1 MKFSVVI
8 PTCGR
13 AAKLRECLRRVTAQM
28 GQMGQMG
35 QPGDYE
41 VIVSDDGRV
50 GRSVAAGFEG
60 VEWTRGPRRG
70 PAANRN
76 CGARMASGDWLVF
89 VDDDCLPE
97 HGWLAAYEAAAEVGV
112 DVMEGRTE
120 CPMEDRFGFDQI
132 VENLDGGAYWSCNLA
147 VRREKFEELG
157 GFDED
162 FTEPCAE
169 DMEFAW
175 RMRGLKSVFVEK
187 ATVMHPARRMG
198 MSELLKRTAA
208 HRWVLLYR
216 LKTGQW
222 VRGSMLRTVVAL
234 VGREYLDCLRMLF
247 GLRRGGRRKGRVLGA
262 VWKLVSLA
270 GFLPYYVY
278 WEVRWHRESGKA
290 GGLGRHNINAR

>member
-132 VENLDGGAYWSCNLA
+132 VENLDGGAAWSMAACCGAAILLCAGRNL
-147 VRREKFEELG
+147 RNWGDLTKILRSL
-157 GFDED
+157 
-162 FTEPCAE
+162 
-169 DMEFAW
+169 
-175 RMRGLKSVFVEK
+175 
-187 ATVMHPARRMG
+187 ARRIW
-198 MSELLKRTAA
+198 SL
-208 HRWVLLYR
+208 
-216 LKTGQW
+216 
-222 VRGSMLRTVVAL
+222 RG
-234 VGREYLDCLRMLF
+234 E
-247 GLRRGGRRKGRVLGA
+247 
-262 VWKLVSLA
+262 
-270 GFLPYYVY
+270 
-278 WEVRWHRESGKA
+278 
-290 GGLGRHNINAR
+290 